1 MNPLLSTVMP
11 CPCGGSVEPMTL
23 PSLSMWIMDGG
34 STQQSA
40 IGGVS
45 SASSSISV
53 RSFGRSC
60 TQTLSSLS
68 TANPVT
74 PPIFHLF
81 GKGFGQSASTLYF
94 GAFCV
99 CAPRAPNK
107 TNKHRPA
114 ARPNAINL
122 LSLPMDLP
130 LIIRWN
136 FYSDHP
142 GGHFY
147 TPEASRKPAP
157 AARFD
162 NSRFLESFLKKSQK
176 VTFIKWDGAVIQKPS
191 NCRCHF

>member
-1 MNPLLSTVMP
+1 
-11 CPCGGSVEPMTL
+11 
-23 PSLSMWIMDGG
+23 MDGG
-34 STQQSA
+34 RTQQSA

-53 RSFGRSC
+53 RSFGRSG

-114 ARPNAINL
+114 PRPNPKAI
-122 LSLPMDLP
+122 LSLL
-130 LIIRWN
+130 L
-136 FYSDHP
+136 
-142 GGHFY
+142 G
-147 TPEASRKPAP
+147 AP
-157 AARFD
+157 
-162 NSRFLESFLKKSQK
+162 
-176 VTFIKWDGAVIQKPS
+176 
-191 NCRCHF
+191 